1 MNTNFSLTIDEDTEG
16 GRSICD
22 VQVDDRDMYPEDVAV
37 TIVSQEPDTP
47 VLFVL
52 NGTVL
57 YTNGN
62 GDADTLTSLEY
73 VLKFRYMS
81 LKYRYTISNA
91 YTTDS
96 KLSFLTNKSEAFIC
110 QLGFF
115 LSHSLI
121 YSV

>member
-1 MNTNFSLTIDEDTEG
+1 MNTNLSLLIDEDTEG
-16 GRSICD
+16 GRSIYD
-22 VQVDDRDMYPEDVAV
+22 VQVDDTDMYPEDVAL

-81 LKYRYTISNA
+81 LKYRYTIGNA
-91 YTTDS
+91 YTTDN
-96 KLSFLTNKSEAFIC
+96 KLSILTNKSEAFIC

>member
-16 GRSICD
+16 GRSIYD
-22 VQVDDRDMYPEDVAV
+22 VQVDDKDMYPEDVTV

-81 LKYRYTISNA
+81 LKYRYTIGNA
-91 YTTDS
+91 YTTDN
-96 KLSFLTNKSEAFIC
+96 KLSILTNKSEAFIC

>member
-1 MNTNFSLTIDEDTEG
+1 MNTNLSLSIDEDTEG
-16 GRSICD
+16 GRSIYD
-22 VQVDDRDMYPEDVAV
+22 VQVDDRDMYPEDVTV

-47 VLFVL
+47 VLFEL

-91 YTTDS
+91 YTTDN
-96 KLSFLTNKSEAFIC
+96 KLSILTNKSEAFIC

>member
-1 MNTNFSLTIDEDTEG
+1 MNTNLSLLIDEDTEG
-16 GRSICD
+16 GRSIYD
-22 VQVDDRDMYPEDVAV
+22 VQVDDRDMYPEDVAL

-91 YTTDS
+91 YTTDN
-96 KLSFLTNKSEAFIC
+96 KLSILTNKSEAFIC
-110 QLGFF
+110 QLASFI
-115 LSHSLI
+115 SHSLI